1 MDIYCMLSIAQ
12 TNILWSLL
20 NNFNQFIN
28 QTFNS
33 YTNLEKVLIKM
44 KNVINCTG
52 CFMGT
57 LTIPWVKTSKQEK
70 VQLNGKSTKSV
81 VQENDAEK
89 TGGLLVTRFF
99 LYRRSIVCGG
109 FCSLQHGVK
118 PIPLKIVV
126 DIILVYT
133 VFKLPFY

>member
-1 MDIYCMLSIAQ
+1 MLSIVQ

-57 LTIPWVKTSKQEK
+57 LTKLRLLFLGSKPQNK
-70 VQLNGKSTKSV
+70 KKS
-81 VQENDAEK
+81 N
-89 TGGLLVTRFF
+89 
-99 LYRRSIVCGG
+99 
-109 FCSLQHGVK
+109 
-118 PIPLKIVV
+118 
-126 DIILVYT
+126 
-133 VFKLPFY
+133 